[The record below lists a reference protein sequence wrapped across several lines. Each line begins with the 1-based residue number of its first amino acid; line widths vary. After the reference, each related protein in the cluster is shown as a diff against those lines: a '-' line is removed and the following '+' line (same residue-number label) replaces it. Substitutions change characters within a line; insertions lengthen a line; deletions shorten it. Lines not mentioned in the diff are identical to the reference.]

1 MNKGILTVG
10 IILLALIALNLLNVL
25 NNYAT
30 GSELDYYLL
39 KETTDAAMV
48 DAIDPFYQTTCGLF
62 RIDKEKFVESFL
74 YRFAS
79 NVDASREYRIG
90 FYDINEVPPKVSVK
104 VDSLTTLTFHTG
116 TGETGDRQAVEIST
130 TYDAILETNYISDT
144 RTEIG
149 LLLSESDECKSLQ
162 QLYGIQPHK

>member
-1 MNKGILTVG
+1 MNKGVLAVG
-10 IILLALIALNLLNVL
+10 IILLALIALSLLNVL

-48 DAIDPFYQTTCGLF
+48 DSLDNSFRRTCGLY

-79 NVDASREYRIG
+79 NVDASRGYKIS
-90 FYDINEVPPKVSVK
+90 FYDIVEVPPKVSVK
-104 VDSLTTLTFHTG
+104 IDSLTTLGFK
-116 TGETGDRQAVEIST
+116 DSNDDVQAANIST
-130 TYDAILETNYISDT
+130 SYDAILETNNVADI
-144 RTEIG
+144 RTEIE
-149 LLLSESDECKSLQ
+149 LQASKKECANLKEF
-162 QLYGIQPHK
+162 YGIK

>member
-25 NNYAT
+25 NNYST

-39 KETTDAAMV
+39 KETTDAAMLDAV
-48 DAIDPFYQTTCGLF
+48 DSFYYKTCGLY

-74 YRFAS
+74 YRFAT
-79 NVDASREYRIG
+79 NVDASRGYKIG

-104 VDSLTTLTFHTG
+104 IDSLTTLGFKQQD
-116 TGETGDRQAVEIST
+116 GDTTAATIST
-130 TYDAILETNYISDT
+130 SYDAILETNYISDVDAELNLKT
-144 RTEIG
+144 DSDACKD
-149 LLLSESDECKSLQ
+149 LSEFIATGKE
-162 QLYGIQPHK
+162 